1 MRVGSPYL
9 ASAGLIFGWRFVIL
23 EVMGIERSLE
33 AAQGYVELDMTDDA
47 LAELDTL
54 PSEDQRRQ
62 EVLQTRLF
70 VLMRARRWA
79 GALEVSEWL
88 YEIFPEQM
96 TGYIHGAFCLHE
108 LDRTREAK
116 GLLLRGPASLLREAT
131 YYYNMGCYDAV
142 LGNIEDAQ
150 HALEISFRMDDK
162 FRQIAKLDPDL
173 SAVPNLV

>member
-1 MRVGSPYL
+1 M
-9 ASAGLIFGWRFVIL
+9 A
-23 EVMGIERSLE
+23 MERTLL
-33 AAQGYVELDMTDDA
+33 AAQGYVELAMTDEA
-47 LAELDTL
+47 LAELDALTVEEGAL
-54 PSEDQRRQ
+54 Q
-62 EVLQTRLF
+62 EVLQVRLF

-79 GALEVSEWL
+79 GALEVCERL
-88 YEIFPEQM
+88 CELFAAEA

-116 GLLLRGPASLLREAT
+116 DLLLRGPASMLREAT

-162 FRQIAKLDPDL
+162 FRCIAKLDPDL
-173 SAVPNLV
+173 KVIPDFA